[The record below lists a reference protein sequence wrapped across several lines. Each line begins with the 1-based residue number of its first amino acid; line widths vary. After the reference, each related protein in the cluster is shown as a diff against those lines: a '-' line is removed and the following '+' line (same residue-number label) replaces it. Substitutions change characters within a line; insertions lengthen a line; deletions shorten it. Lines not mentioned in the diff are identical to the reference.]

1 MPFYER
7 QPYISP
13 LHQIVAEVLRGE
25 ILIPRFQRPG
35 TEWVP
40 TQRGDLLDSLYR
52 GFPIGTILLWSTNSP
67 IKTKDVIGGFRIR
80 KASSR
85 DGQRL
90 LLDGHQRLSTL
101 VQILGPGLVHD
112 LQLAKMESVVDD
124 TDEASQ
130 NEVWVFELNPAKNEK
145 NDAPPKSRD
154 RFVLLKTGQSPT
166 PTQLPLSHAL
176 NRTALNRWVREQ
188 GDKLTEPQVTEVDA
202 LRDRLREYNIPVAVL
217 AVDSLEDATESFKRI
232 NSSGTPMTDFNMVA
246 ALAYRNGFDPQE
258 LFEQHRSE
266 LLEPIGWQDLPD
278 MDVLRVCAALA
289 QQHPAKMEVDKL
301 SQQLA
306 KQDGLIQRAFQAMA
320 DAARL
325 VGELCGITG
334 PEVLPYSWQLIT
346 LAVCLGSDFFDERS
360 EPRAR
365 EAIRRWLWLTTY
377 GEAFAGVNSAIYDR
391 SLTALREMIHGGTF
405 QAMERDLTKNV
416 RPVLNFDFRAA
427 RSKAVALAMARHE
440 DGGDLSGTAHRQLAI
455 GADAI
460 GVLQPSGK
468 RSDWWNRVIL
478 TTDSVNSYRTALRS
492 RTAQDSKPEEDELLA
507 KIGIARDAQ
516 GGLADLLT
524 ARRKAIEADER
535 EFVTKLGLEWA
546 SAV

>member
-35 TEWVP
+35 TEWEP
-40 TQRGDLLDSLYR
+40 PQRGDLLDSLYR
-52 GFPIGTILLWSTNSP
+52 GFPIGTILLWSTTSP
-67 IKTKDVIGGFRIR
+67 IKTKDIVGGFRIR

-101 VQILGPGLVHD
+101 VQILGPGLVQD
-112 LQLAKMESVVDD
+112 LQLAKMESVADD
-124 TDEASQ
+124 TDKANQKEL
-130 NEVWVFELNPAKNEK
+130 WVFELNPTKS
-145 NDAPPKSRD
+145 DTPPKSRD
-154 RFVLLKTGQSPT
+154 RFVLLKPGQSPT

-176 NRTALNRWVREQ
+176 NRTALNRWVREHAT
-188 GDKLTEPQVTEVDA
+188 DLTESRVTEVDA

-246 ALAYRNGFDPQE
+246 ALAYRDGFDPQE

-266 LLEPIGWQDLPD
+266 LLEPIGWQDIPD

-289 QQHPAKMEVDKL
+289 QQHPAKMEVEKL

-306 KQDGLIQRAFQAMA
+306 KQDGLIPRAFKATA
-320 DAARL
+320 DAAQL
-325 VGELCGITG
+325 VGELCGMTG

-346 LAVCLGSDFFDERS
+346 LAVCLGSDAEGQSDAI
-360 EPRAR
+360 AR
-365 EAIRRWLWLTTY
+365 EAVRRWLWLTTY
-377 GEAFAGVNSAIYDR
+377 GEVFAGVNSAIYDR
-391 SLTALREMIHGGTF
+391 SLKALRGMMKGDSH
-405 QAMERDLTKNV
+405 QAMERDLTQSV
-416 RPVLNFDFRAA
+416 RPVRNFDFRAA
-427 RSKAVALAMARHE
+427 RSKAVVLAMARHE
-440 DGGDLSGTAHRQLAI
+440 DGTDLPGTAHRALAA
-455 GADAI
+455 GAEAI
-460 GVLQPSGK
+460 GVLQPSGR

-478 TTDSVNSYRTALRS
+478 TADSVNSYRTALKNRAAGIS
-492 RTAQDSKPEEDELLA
+492 QPAEDELLA
-507 KIGIARDAQ
+507 KTGVALEAQ
-516 GGLADLLT
+516 GTIADLLT
-524 ARRKAIEADER
+524 ARRAAIEAEER
-535 EFVTKLGLEWA
+535 QFIMELGFEWA
-546 SAV
+546 DVG

>member
-35 TEWVP
+35 TEWEP
-40 TQRGDLLDSLYR
+40 PQRGDLLDSLYR
-52 GFPIGTILLWSTNSP
+52 GFPIGTILLWSTTIQIN
-67 IKTKDVIGGFRIR
+67 TKDVVGGFRIR

-101 VQILGPGLVHD
+101 IQILGPGLVQD
-112 LQLAKMESVVDD
+112 LQLANMVSVADD
-124 TDEASQ
+124 TDMANQTEL
-130 NEVWVFELNPAKNEK
+130 WVFELNLTKSDTPT
-145 NDAPPKSRD
+145 KSRD
-154 RFVLLKTGQSPT
+154 RFVLLKPGQSPT

-188 GDKLTEPQVTEVDA
+188 GKNLTEPQVTEVDA

-232 NSSGTPMTDFNMVA
+232 NSSGVPMTDFNMVA
-246 ALAYRNGFDPQE
+246 ALAYRAGFDPQE

-266 LLEPIGWQDLPD
+266 LLEPIGWQDIPD
-278 MDVLRVCAALA
+278 MDLLRVCAALA

-301 SQQLA
+301 AQQLA
-306 KQDGLIQRAFQAMA
+306 EHDGLIPRAFQAMA
-320 DAARL
+320 AAAEL
-325 VGELCGITG
+325 VGDLCGMTG

-346 LAVCLGSDFFDERS
+346 LAVCLGSDGEGRS
-360 EPRAR
+360 DTKAR

-377 GEAFAGVNSAIYDR
+377 GEVFAGVNSAIYDR
-391 SLTALREMIHGGTF
+391 SLKALRDMIKGDSW
-405 QAMERDLTKNV
+405 QAMERDFTTRV
-416 RPVLNFDFRAA
+416 RPVLKFDFRAA

-440 DGGDLSGTAHRQLAI
+440 DGGNPFGTAHEALAV
-455 GADAI
+455 GAEAI
-460 GVLQPSGK
+460 GVLQPSGR

-478 TTDSVNSYRTALRS
+478 TAGSVDSYRTALKNRAAGIS
-492 RTAQDSKPEEDELLA
+492 QPAEDKLLA
-507 KIGIARDAQ
+507 KIGVECERQ
-516 GGLADLLT
+516 GTIADLLT
-524 ARRKAIEADER
+524 ARREAIEAEER
-535 EFVTKLGLEWA
+535 QFVMDVGFKWA
-546 SAV
+546 DAG